1 MAGLYGRGPSF
12 VALSAGC
19 TLRHPTIRQHRNP
32 KLYELRSHSRTSSQ
46 ALDCIT
52 SHVHPRVHVYGY
64 HIGSDRACSNLMS
77 RGHLT
82 VNVAVRHV
90 VSYVVPLPGCQPSPL
105 VWQHMFRSTGCWEL
119 PCSILPCPSLP
130 CPALPPSS
138 SHFCS
143 LQQVHALQAEIHRQS
158 AALPYLTNHTLLQHH
173 ITMHEAA
180 IQQQPVCLRNA

>member
-130 CPALPPSS
+130 CPALPCPATKQFSLLQPSAS
-138 SHFCS
+138 PRTTSRDT
-143 LQQVHALQAEIHRQS
+143 QAVS
-158 AALPYLTNHTLLQHH
+158 CTTLPYKPYTFAASHH
-173 ITMHEAA
+173 
-180 IQQQPVCLRNA
+180 NA